1 MHNGCSGAYE
11 SGKEIVD
18 KIRMMGFNAT
28 PLASALEIDC
38 SNCDNHFQMEIMES
52 QCPSCGMVYG
62 VTPCHSHSSE
72 FAKAAG
78 VNY

>member
-1 MHNGCSGAYE
+1 MHDGCSGAYE

-18 KIRMMGFNAT
+18 KIRMMGFNST
-28 PLASALEIDC
+28 PLASSLEIDC
-38 SNCDNHFQMEIMES
+38 NNCHNPFEMEMMES

-78 VNY
+78 VKY

>member
-1 MHNGCSGAYE
+1 MHNGCSGTYE

-38 SNCDNHFQMEIMES
+38 SNCRTHFQMEIMEA
-52 QCPSCGMVYG
+52 QCP
-62 VTPCHSHSSE
+62 
-72 FAKAAG
+72 
-78 VNY
+78 

>member
-18 KIRMMGFNAT
+18 KIRMMGFNT
-28 PLASALEIDC
+28 SSLAVSLKMAC
-38 SNCDNHFQMEIMES
+38 TNCEAVFQMETMEAKCP
-52 QCPSCGMVYG
+52 QCQMVYG
-62 VTPCHSHSSE
+62 VTPCHSHNTS
-72 FAKAAG
+72 FVKAAG